1 MKLKRLKPL
10 CIAQVT
16 AKAVRHVP
24 VKSPRYD
31 PDENPDDDE
40 ETKDIPIKTASA
52 KFLENLDLDDDED
65 IDPDFDDASEPV
77 VTLAPQE
84 QRNIFANPC
93 IEPDDST
100 DDELDCIVSEEP
112 KHKPVKAA
120 SNAAVEHS
128 EDEAEVTRTTQLV
141 EFTQIVG
148 RTLDAQPMGIFIPT
162 SKEVALTAQP
172 NTSSSVL
179 VSQSTNSS
187 PRIQASDAELKSK
200 AIQLMRDGM
209 NDASIAI
216 KLGMTINTVLDIRRE
231 FAKLSKVNN
240 PRELFTQM
248 VDDLSEA
255 FEVAKNNFYDN
266 SQSDIN
272 YKAMTEFSK
281 SLRETMSAYQDLD
294 DPAEQATDIIKR
306 IVQPLLMAC
315 LNDAVATMSRYKD
328 DVVAF
333 VPEHVKKIAEAG
345 LATHIRKL
353 NSSTTDNYNK
363 AVATLESI
371 LNVDLS
377 TQRLHTSMEVQP
389 STTEIKDG

>member
-1 MKLKRLKPL
+1 
-10 CIAQVT
+10 
-16 AKAVRHVP
+16 
-24 VKSPRYD
+24 
-31 PDENPDDDE
+31 
-40 ETKDIPIKTASA
+40 
-52 KFLENLDLDDDED
+52 
-65 IDPDFDDASEPV
+65 
-77 VTLAPQE
+77 
-84 QRNIFANPC
+84 
-93 IEPDDST
+93 
-100 DDELDCIVSEEP
+100 
-112 KHKPVKAA
+112 
-120 SNAAVEHS
+120 
-128 EDEAEVTRTTQLV
+128 
-141 EFTQIVG
+141 
-148 RTLDAQPMGIFIPT
+148 
-162 SKEVALTAQP
+162 
-172 NTSSSVL
+172 
-179 VSQSTNSS
+179 
-187 PRIQASDAELKSK
+187 
-200 AIQLMRDGM
+200 
-209 NDASIAI
+209 
-216 KLGMTINTVLDIRRE
+216 MTINTVLDIRRE

-377 TQRLHTSMEVQP
+377 TQRLHTSMEAQP